1 MASLTLR
8 LGATGATGVKNA
20 PLTNAEIDTNFS
32 NLNTEVGTKLDSS
45 SYTASDVLTKIKT
58 VDGTGSGLDA
68 DLLDGL
74 NAVSGATGASVVS
87 RDSSGNFASNQ
98 ITAAQFVGPL
108 YLGTADTIVFE
119 GSTANDFETSLTVTN
134 PTADR
139 IISFPDLSGTV
150 VVSGAGGAITNAM
163 LAGSI
168 TNDKLVNSSITID
181 GNAVSLGGS
190 VSITGADLT
199 WSGTQTFIDNK
210 LLIADNIDSTKK
222 LALQISNIATSTTR
236 TLTAPNANG
245 VIATQEYVQT
255 APVSGVGVNSQGV
268 KTISTNAPSGG
279 SVGDVWYQI

>member
-20 PLTNAEIDTNFS
+20 PLTNAEIDTNFT
-32 NLNTEVGTKLDSS
+32 NINTEVGTKLASS
-45 SYTASDVLTKIKT
+45 SYTAADVLTKIKT

-74 NAVSGATGASVVS
+74 NPVSGATGASIVS
-87 RDSSGNFASNQ
+87 RDSSGNFSSNQ

-108 YLGTADTIVFE
+108 YLGTADTVVFE
-119 GSTANDFETSLTVTN
+119 GSTDNGFETTLTVTD

-139 IISFPDLSGTV
+139 TITFPDLTGTV
-150 VVSGAGGAITNAM
+150 VVSGAGGAITNDM

-168 TNDKLVNSSITID
+168 ANAKLVNSSITID

-210 LLIADNIDSTKK
+210 LLIVDNIDTSKK
-222 LALQISNIATSTTR
+222 LALQISNIATGTTR
-236 TLTAPNANG
+236 TLTVADSNG
-245 VIATQEYVQT
+245 TIATREWVGAKTVQSIS
-255 APVSGVGVNSQGV
+255 SGTPSNSTG
-268 KTISTNAPSGG
+268 TD
-279 SVGDVWYQI
+279 GDIIYQY